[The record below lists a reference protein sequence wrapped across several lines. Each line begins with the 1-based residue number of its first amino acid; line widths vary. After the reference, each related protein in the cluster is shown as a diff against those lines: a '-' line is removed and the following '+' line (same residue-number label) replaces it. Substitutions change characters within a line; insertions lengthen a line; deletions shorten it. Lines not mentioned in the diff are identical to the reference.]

1 MNRKMT
7 LAALSLLTFSCAAPP
22 PVPDAPTKAPA
33 PDVLRFASRD
43 LVVRVTDTLGAGDAG
58 ALVADEGWREYRIE
72 LENRG
77 RSPLTVHDVKVLTA
91 EGRYLPSAATY
102 GEVSAP
108 PNTSDQVAGDVA
120 RTSAGIA
127 AGQVIP
133 YGGTI
138 VGLVSNMLSA
148 STLQSEADARRRFA
162 QRRIKEIELAPG
174 GRMSGSAFLPR
185 IDDARALAIDYSV
198 GSTKERVELP
208 IR

>member
-1 MNRKMT
+1 
-7 LAALSLLTFSCAAPP
+7 
-22 PVPDAPTKAPA
+22 
-33 PDVLRFASRD
+33 
-43 LVVRVTDTLGAGDAG
+43 VTETLGAGDAG

-77 RSPLTVHDVKVLTA
+77 RSPLTVHDVKLLNR
-91 EGRYLPSAATY
+91 EGRYLTSAASY
-102 GEVSAP
+102 AEVSAP
-108 PNTSDQVAGDVA
+108 PDASEQLAGNVA
-120 RTSAGIA
+120 RSSAGIA

-138 VGLVSNMLSA
+138 VGLVSGVLSA
-148 STLQSEADARRRFA
+148 SASQSEADARQRFA

-185 IDDARALAIDYSV
+185 IDDARALTIDYSV
-198 GSTKERVELP
+198 GSTKKRVELP